1 MDDLDEVSEAIHFSF
16 GSSSSSDH
24 GSFQTPPLLLK
35 HVFEAVKEGRD
46 EQTEHT
52 EKVLNAIADAVTAVG
67 RDKTAPQIAE
77 ILKTLKQG
85 QEQQRQHDKSLRAIW
100 HAILVVGFGLGVLMF
115 VCTVMLFMKPC
126 ACAPVVNHTCAPVL
140 NCTTCAPPVHRMK
153 RAPPKRTTCAPVV
166 KCTKC
171 APPVYRI
178 KRAPVVNSTTCA
190 PCAQPVNHTTVK
202 IVVYVDVNGMNSTSF
217 MDTPK
222 NQCAIDD
229 KEMCEF
235 PENKCSI
242 DNKHNM
248 TNAQQKMILGAVI
261 TGPSLVAIIGTAVA
275 TALGY

>member
-1 MDDLDEVSEAIHFSF
+1 
-16 GSSSSSDH
+16 
-24 GSFQTPPLLLK
+24 
-35 HVFEAVKEGRD
+35 
-46 EQTEHT
+46 
-52 EKVLNAIADAVTAVG
+52 
-67 RDKTAPQIAE
+67 
-77 ILKTLKQG
+77 
-85 QEQQRQHDKSLRAIW
+85 
-100 HAILVVGFGLGVLMF
+100 
-115 VCTVMLFMKPC
+115 
-126 ACAPVVNHTCAPVL
+126 
-140 NCTTCAPPVHRMK
+140 
-153 RAPPKRTTCAPVV
+153 
-166 KCTKC
+166 
-171 APPVYRI
+171 
-178 KRAPVVNSTTCA
+178 
-190 PCAQPVNHTTVK
+190 VK